1 MRQPKSIALAM
12 ALSVGLGA
20 SACGGASAAGAGGA
34 SSTVEVAHDPCD
46 GADLSLGEAA
56 EHCRVEGE
64 VDAPPGGDAVE
75 VVIATRALAS
85 GVDSIAHVTFRNTTA
100 DAIELSFPG
109 SLRFESSLWSGER
122 RVDTQIEMSGL
133 AVGAVGCRAGADCR
147 VVRVRLAPGGTLT
160 ASLPMSG
167 RVVVLRDGAS
177 AGSLERSD
185 GGAIPPGEY
194 ELRVML
200 PWMDAVEGTTTG
212 ARTPR
217 IVRGPLTITH

>member
-1 MRQPKSIALAM
+1 MRGTTAAVIALAF
-12 ALSVGLGA
+12 GA
-20 SACGGASAAGAGGA
+20 TACGGASGSAAGAA
-34 SSTVEVAHDPCD
+34 SAGSVTPHDPCD
-46 GADLSLGEAA
+46 GAELSLGEAA
-56 EHCRVEGE
+56 ESCRAEGE
-64 VDAPPGGDAVE
+64 LDAPPSSDVVE
-75 VVIATRALAS
+75 VAIATRELPS
-85 GVDSIAHVTFRNTTA
+85 GVEGVAHVTFRNLT
-100 DAIELSFPG
+100 DAPVALSFPG

-122 RVDTQIEMSGL
+122 RVDTRTEMSGL

-194 ELRVML
+194 EMRVML
-200 PWMDAVEGTTTG
+200 PWMDAVAGTTTG

-217 IVRGPLTITH
+217 IVRAPLTITR